1 MGQMVSVV
9 EKRSSTPGIIR
20 FEANRTLT
28 GQGHERFAS
37 ADEAIGPRP
46 AAELARRLFATGQV
60 EGLHVYSNM
69 VTVNLARGVAG
80 EGLYDIVREL
90 YQYWKPGMEPA
101 VFVEEAPAEVA
112 AVSSGGE
119 GGAGPSA
126 YEQLVPEILRERS
139 KAALA
144 KWKAANG

>member
-1 MGQMVSVV
+1 MGQMVSVI
-9 EKRSSTPGIIR
+9 EKRSSTPGVVR
-20 FEANRTLT
+20 FEANRSLT

-37 ADEAIGPRP
+37 AADAVGPRP
-46 AAELARRLFATGQV
+46 AAELARRLFASGQV
-60 EGLHVYSNM
+60 DGVHVYANI
-69 VTVNLARGVAG
+69 VTVNLRRGFG
-80 EGLYDIVREL
+80 SDGLDEIVREL

-112 AVSSGGE
+112 ASTGGGDA

-126 YEQLVPEILRERS
+126 YEQLVPEVLRERS

-144 KWKAANG
+144 RWQASH